1 MIVAIDFDRV
11 FARWAALARVPFEQ
25 VKARFSHG
33 EAYRRHERGEID
45 VSGYFASLR
54 RELGID
60 LSDEDFA
67 EGWAQV
73 FGAEIAPTVALIRAL
88 SPRVPM
94 YLFSNTNPA
103 HYQLW
108 SVRYAEALR
117 PLRRRFI
124 SCEMG
129 LRKPERGAFEHV
141 AAEIGVPLAR
151 LLFLDDTEANLEAAR
166 GLGVK
171 TVLVR
176 SPEDVARGLRPWL

>member
-1 MIVAIDFDRV
+1 
-11 FARWAALARVPFEQ
+11 
-25 VKARFSHG
+25 
-33 EAYRRHERGEID
+33 
-45 VSGYFASLR
+45 
-54 RELGID
+54 
-60 LSDEDFA
+60 
-67 EGWAQV
+67 
-73 FGAEIAPTVALIRAL
+73 VALLRTL
-88 SPRVPM
+88 SPRVPT

-129 LRKPERGAFEHV
+129 LRKPEPEAFEHV
-141 AAEIGVPLAR
+141 AREIGVPLER

-166 GLGVK
+166 RLGVK

-176 SPEDVARGLRPWL
+176 SPEDVCRALRPWM